1 MDREKETPYVT
12 HHQLSLTREQLRREI
27 SDGDKENL
35 KLINNV
41 DTRVDSIAVDTRGM
55 RVSLDTLVELTKEQ
69 RADTKIQRQK
79 DSEKTQRMFEKI
91 EKNSE
96 DIVRVSSELKAF
108 SDKKDKS
115 WKLKSTII
123 GGVFAIG
130 TALFQMAKAALPIV
144 EQWLFSK

>member
-1 MDREKETPYVT
+1 M
-12 HHQLSLTREQLRREI
+12 TREQLRKEI

-55 RVSLDTLVELTKEQ
+55 RVSLDTLVELTKEE
-69 RADTKIQRQK
+69 RVDTKIQRQK

-108 SDKKDKS
+108 GDKKDKN
-115 WKLKSTII
+115 WKLKSAII
-123 GGVFAIG
+123 GGVFAFG
-130 TALFQMAKAALPIV
+130 TALFQAAKAALPLI
-144 EQWLFSK
+144 EHWLFNK